1 MEGLYKLLSEKTGI
15 AKDKAEQVGNYLKEH
30 AAELP
35 KWISGE
41 SSQFVS
47 HVTQQTGIAKDQAEK
62 LFQTLKTH
70 SVEVT
75 KWLGGQAKGVAE
87 KAKGAV
93 GGLFGGKK

>member
-30 AAELP
+30 AAEVP

-47 HVTQQTGIAKDQAEK
+47 HVTQHTGIAKDHAEK
-62 LFQTLKTH
+62 LFQTLKTN
-70 SVEVT
+70 SAEVT
-75 KWLGGQAKGVAE
+75 QWLGGQTKGLAD
-87 KAKGAV
+87 KAKDAV
-93 GGLFGGKK
+93 GGLFGGK